1 MTDYLADVVMPTEP
15 ERPLPLTDE
24 VIQEQL
30 DIEEKEQAEMEIT
43 EEPEDDIPEP
53 VRKPKIPQEE
63 MFEPPRVKTIL
74 DPQGDPPEPKGKKTR
89 KKRGPASAEQLERLA
104 RGRAKAAENR
114 IIKKRLKEEQ
124 KEKDRADKEL
134 VEKYRE
140 RERLKLKKQLET
152 PLDEELQG
160 KPQIIEKEKIVEK
173 GYSQAQLDEAVQRA
187 VEQSV
192 NRVETLRKQRKEI
205 KKKAEAKAKHDA
217 VVFKEVNRAL
227 KTSAWDHC
235 FI

>member
-1 MTDYLADVVMPTEP
+1 MTEYLADVVMPPEPEP

-30 DIEEKEQAEMEIT
+30 DIEEKEQAEMEI
-43 EEPEDDIPEP
+43 EEDIPEP

-74 DPQGDPPEPKGKKTR
+74 EPERGPPEQKVKKTR

-114 IIKKRLKEEQ
+114 LIKKKLKEEQ
-124 KEKDRADKEL
+124 MAKDKADKEL
-134 VEKYRE
+134 VEKFRE
-140 RERLKLKKQLET
+140 RERQKLKKQLET
-152 PLDEELQG
+152 PIEDEIGG

-173 GYSQAQLDEAVQRA
+173 GYSQAQLDEAVARA

-192 NRVETLRKQRKEI
+192 NRVETLRKQRKEDKR
-205 KKKAEAKAKHDA
+205 KKEAKAKHDA
-217 VVFKEVNRAL
+217 EVFKEVNRAL